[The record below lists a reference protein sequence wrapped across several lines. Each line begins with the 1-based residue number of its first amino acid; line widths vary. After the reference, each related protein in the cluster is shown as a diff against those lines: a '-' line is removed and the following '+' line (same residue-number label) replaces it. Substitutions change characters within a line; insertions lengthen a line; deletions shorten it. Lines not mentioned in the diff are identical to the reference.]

1 MSIQNPKIWL
11 SSPHMGDE
19 ELENVKDAFE
29 NNWVAPAGP
38 AIHQFE
44 KDLAKYF
51 NVHDAAAL
59 ASGTGALHLALV
71 NLGVKRG
78 DEVICQSMTFAA
90 SANPITY
97 LGAKPIFIDSESN
110 TWNIDPEVVR
120 QVVVDKIAKGKK
132 PKAIIVVHLYG
143 MPAKMTEL
151 ENISMEFDI
160 PIIEDAAEA
169 AGSTYLGKKCGS
181 FGRMGIMSFN
191 GNKIITTSGGG
202 ALLSNDWH
210 TISQARFLATQ
221 AKDNAPHYQH
231 SQIGYNYRISNI
243 CAAIGVGQ
251 MKVLDKRVQQRR
263 ANFDFYYEKLNDLP
277 GLSFL
282 MEPDGH
288 FSNRWLTAI
297 VVEPKLSNGVTRER
311 IRLTLDAD
319 NIESRPLWKPLHMQ
333 PVYKYAEYYGNG
345 VAENL
350 FQHGLCLPSGSNLT
364 QSDLNRVVGII
375 REVFNGSHE
384 DDKGV
389 TMSKIA

>member
-1 MSIQNPKIWL
+1 MKNPKIWL
-11 SSPHMGDE
+11 SSPHMGGE
-19 ELENVKDAFE
+19 ELENVKEAFAE
-29 NNWVAPAGP
+29 NWVAPAGP
-38 AIHQFE
+38 AIHEFE
-44 KDLAKYF
+44 AAMAGYF

-59 ASGTGALHLALV
+59 SSGTGALHLALI

-78 DEVICQSMTFAA
+78 DEVICQSLTFAA

-97 LGAKPIFIDSESN
+97 LGAKPVFIDSEPS
-110 TWNIDPEVVR
+110 TWNIDPVEVR
-120 QVVVDKIAKGKK
+120 RAIESKIAKGKKK

-181 FGRMGIMSFN
+181 FGFMGVMSFN

-210 TISQARFLATQ
+210 SIAQARFLSTQ

-231 SQIGYNYRISNI
+231 SHIGYNYRMSNI

-251 MKVLDKRVQQRR
+251 MKVLDLRVEQRR
-263 ANFDFYYEKLNDLP
+263 ANHDFYLKELGDLP
-277 GLSFL
+277 GVSFL
-282 MEPDGH
+282 MEPEGH

-297 VVEPKLSNGVTRER
+297 IIEPKEANGVTRER
-311 IRLTLDAD
+311 VRLTLDAD

-333 PVYKYAEYYGNG
+333 PVFKNAEYFGTG
-345 VAENL
+345 VSEEL
-350 FQHGLCLPSGSNLT
+350 FQKGLCLPSGSNLST
-364 QSDLNRVVGII
+364 DDLNRIVN
-375 REVFNGSHE
+375 VFKSVFKE
-384 DDKGV
+384 
-389 TMSKIA
+389 